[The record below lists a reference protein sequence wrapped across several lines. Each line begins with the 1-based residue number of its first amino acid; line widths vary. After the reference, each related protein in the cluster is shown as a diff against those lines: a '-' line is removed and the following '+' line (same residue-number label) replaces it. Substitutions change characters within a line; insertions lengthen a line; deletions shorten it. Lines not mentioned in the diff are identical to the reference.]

1 MNFKARDFAIAAHAN
16 QMYGTLP
23 YSFHLDAVASL
34 VKKYGETAATVAYL
48 HDVVEDTRVTL
59 EEIENIFGSLVAK
72 CVAILTDEPGQNRK
86 ERKSKTYAKM
96 AKVTGEEN
104 LALLVKAADRLA
116 NLRAS
121 ITDKNDRLIATY
133 RSEYPTFRVSVYRKN
148 LCEEI
153 WQELESLQNAP

>member
-1 MNFKARDFAIAAHAN
+1 MNFKAREFAIAAHGN
-16 QMYGTLP
+16 QMYGTHP
-23 YSFHLDAVASL
+23 YSFHLDAVAL
-34 VKKYGETAATVAYL
+34 IAKKYGETAEAVAYL
-48 HDVVEDTRVTL
+48 HDVVEDTEVTL
-59 EEIENIFGSLVAK
+59 EEIENKFGSLVSK

-121 ITDKNDRLIATY
+121 VSDKNYKLIEMY
-133 RSEYPTFRVSVYRKN
+133 KSEYPTFRSSVYRKN

-153 WQELESLQNAP
+153 WQELESIQNA